1 MEMTIPGFSGF
12 YDSIW
17 SGVGDCESDELAHE
31 GFKHAYDWHWSEQGL
46 NYVVDQYAEEYL
58 DLVNLTLGLHLSK
71 NGKASIDSPREYN
84 FRTDEIW
91 FDVDLLVED
100 TDRIIALMKEHRD
113 ELRKIIKGNH
123 SSRDGFISF
132 MSNDVDEWINHE
144 LFLSEGK
151 VQYLSCAVDY
161 LLDIYG
167 EGDYDGHFFEC
178 WGYESMWQAM
188 EYEPELEEEYEKYRM
203 VMEAYGEFDG
213 EKWDGVD
220 VKECERICRQHIF
233 DKKHQLSFEF

>member
-17 SGVGDCESDELAHE
+17 SGVGDCESDNLAYE

-46 NYVVDQYAEEYL
+46 NDVVDQYAEEYL
-58 DLVNLTLGLHLSK
+58 DLVNRTLGLHLSK

-113 ELRKIIKGNH
+113 ELRKIIREH
-123 SSRDGFISF
+123 HTSCDGFISF

-151 VQYLSCAVDY
+151 VQYLSCVVHY
-161 LLDIYG
+161 LLDIFG

-188 EYEPELEEEYEKYRM
+188 EYEDSLNEEYEKYNA
-203 VMEAYGEFDG
+203 VTDIFEKFDG
-213 EKWDGVD
+213 EKWDEVS
-220 VKECERICRQHIF
+220 VAECKRLCRLKKFEKEH
-233 DKKHQLSFEF
+233 